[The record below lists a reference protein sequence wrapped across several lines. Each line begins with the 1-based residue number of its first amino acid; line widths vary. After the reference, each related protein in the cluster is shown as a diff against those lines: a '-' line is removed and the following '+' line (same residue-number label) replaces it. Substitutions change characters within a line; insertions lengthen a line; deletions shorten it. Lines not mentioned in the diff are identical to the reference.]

1 MLLWFELLP
10 SFLATCNGFYTLL
23 FVTFTKECKVESL
36 STFHVSAFIYVGVFD
51 NVWISIGGRHFPH
64 CSKAQPRLPLNG
76 KDRWGTWASILL

>member
-10 SFLATCNGFYTLL
+10 SFLATCNGFYALL

-51 NVWISIGGRHFPH
+51 NVWISIGSHFLLGTFRIAQRHNLV
-64 CSKAQPRLPLNG
+64 SL
-76 KDRWGTWASILL
+76 